1 MATTKESNLS
11 NLYIELNRFG
21 QNGEYE
27 RALKTA
33 NKSKIKYIRNYNAVT
48 TSKMS
53 VKYAPYVRHRACEWL
68 RVTVS
73 CSVRQL
79 KLSSTNLLFFT
90 VLQQFPDE
98 EKAFHCKVVCFIQLS
113 RFQDGLKAI
122 LNQPKLSS

>member
-33 NKSKIKYIRNYNAVT
+33 NKSKIKYIHNYNAVT

-53 VKYAPYVRHRACEWL
+53 VKYAPYVQAPCMRM
-68 RVTVS
+68 VT
-73 CSVRQL
+73 CYC
-79 KLSSTNLLFFT
+79 
-90 VLQQFPDE
+90 VLQCE
-98 EKAFHCKVVCFIQLS
+98 
-113 RFQDGLKAI
+113 AI
-122 LNQPKLSS
+122 KIKKY